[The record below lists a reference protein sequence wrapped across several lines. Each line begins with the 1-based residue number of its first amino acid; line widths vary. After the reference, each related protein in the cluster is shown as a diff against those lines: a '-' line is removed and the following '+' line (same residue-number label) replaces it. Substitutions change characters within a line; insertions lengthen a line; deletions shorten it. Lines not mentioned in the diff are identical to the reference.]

1 MKRTVCFRQWI
12 FTGVWIVFC
21 MLGYGCHSQ
30 AGGDSQETVS
40 LSPPTYYIDVLYY
53 KNHYYYADTCTF
65 IGSADESDLIL
76 GTYLGEIQET
86 SYTFPSDWK
95 TDFADLTGTSGISG
109 PVYEMKGYDPAFR
122 LCRISG
128 SDAEKI
134 FFVYECFDA
143 FPLRYGED
151 LYGRLMHVKEN
162 QKALKGRFQEE
173 ELAFP
178 PGWNAF
184 LDSLYSAPFQP
195 VPENKP
201 YGSVPLR
208 ILMKDKTQVELHLYE
223 NGWIEYQN
231 QYVHMEGEIF
241 GEIFAFAQKGCI

>member
-1 MKRTVCFRQWI
+1 
-12 FTGVWIVFC
+12 
-21 MLGYGCHSQ
+21 
-30 AGGDSQETVS
+30 
-40 LSPPTYYIDVLYY
+40 
-53 KNHYYYADTCTF
+53 
-65 IGSADESDLIL
+65 
-76 GTYLGEIQET
+76 
-86 SYTFPSDWK
+86 
-95 TDFADLTGTSGISG
+95 
-109 PVYEMKGYDPAFR
+109 MKGYDPAFR

-231 QYVHMEGEIF
+231 QYVHMEGEILAKSLPSLKRLYLKDPSRKHADIKP
-241 GEIFAFAQKGCI
+241 GMLSNGIFAGQPDA